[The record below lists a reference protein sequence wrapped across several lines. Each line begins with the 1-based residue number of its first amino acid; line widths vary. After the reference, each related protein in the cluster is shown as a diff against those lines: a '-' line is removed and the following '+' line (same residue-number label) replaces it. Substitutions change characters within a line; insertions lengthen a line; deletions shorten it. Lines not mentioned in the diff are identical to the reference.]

1 MDSISPLNTSPC
13 FFTPAAGNRNRPH
26 APGTTSQPIVPPK
39 PDGNEILVELLIFN
53 GAPFKDHWAYW
64 VCSRDD
70 PLIGVKVHVTGDV
83 RTGFEFQAKRSHS
96 LYSSTNLPSKRVP
109 LQWVSA
115 HFFDEAMFNY
125 GIDKDDDTPI
135 GPFEVTAR
143 LAEPPGKTLNIV
155 DERNISERPVRR
167 RIIQRDCQT
176 WVCESSDKLVEG
188 GIFKDEVAAYLRAI
202 TQ

>member
-13 FFTPAAGNRNRPH
+13 FFTPAAESRNRLH

-39 PDGNEILVELLIFN
+39 PDENEILVELLIFN

-70 PLIGVKVHVTGDV
+70 PLIGVKVHVIGDV

-96 LYSSTNLPSKRVP
+96 LHSSTNLPSKRVP

-115 HFFDEAMFNY
+115 HFFDEAMFNN
-125 GIDKDDDTPI
+125 GFEKDDDMPI
-135 GPFEVTAR
+135 APFEVTAR
-143 LAEPPGKTLNIV
+143 LAEPPGKTLNT
-155 DERNISERPVRR
+155 NISEWPVRR

-176 WVCESSDKLVEG
+176 WVCESADKLVGG
-188 GIFKDEVAAYLRAI
+188 GIFREVAAYLRAI